1 VAHLAGGDR
10 DRGLVG
16 CAFFA
21 FAEDDVGLAVW
32 CLARVVVEDR
42 LLGGLAQRDVD
53 EARAA
58 GEVAVALEDAGGGL
72 DLGAGQRVQRM
83 PR

>member
-1 VAHLAGGDR
+1 
-10 DRGLVG
+10 
-16 CAFFA
+16 
-21 FAEDDVGLAVW
+21 
-32 CLARVVVEDR
+32 VVEDR
-42 LLGGLAQRDVD
+42 FLGGFAQRDVD
-53 EARAA
+53 EARAV